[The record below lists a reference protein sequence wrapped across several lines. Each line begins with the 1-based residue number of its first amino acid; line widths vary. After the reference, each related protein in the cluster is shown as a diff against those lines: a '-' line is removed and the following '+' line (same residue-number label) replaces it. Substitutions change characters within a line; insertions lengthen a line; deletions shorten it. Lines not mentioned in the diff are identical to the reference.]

1 MVAQCVFQELLD
13 ILFCANWCPQ
23 YCKAL
28 LLGWASPVADP
39 SVRAQRVSV
48 CWSVAAAVPDS
59 GFALVE
65 ADVGMCCEVVG

>member
-1 MVAQCVFQELLD
+1 MCFSGIAGHTVLCQLV
-13 ILFCANWCPQ
+13 PQ

-28 LLGWASPVADP
+28 LLGWESPVTDP